1 MIRWWCN
8 LLKIYKYEAILKR
21 MLDRIPNDLDKRE
34 GSIIYNALAPSAAE
48 LAQAYIRLFD
58 IENRTYADTAHDED
72 LRRRT
77 AERGVIINHAT
88 KALRKG
94 IFNIDI
100 PIDSRF
106 NGGDL
111 NYIAKERISYGV
123 YKMECETPGAVGNY
137 YYGTLLPIEY
147 IEGLKSAE
155 ISDVIIPGEDLEDN
169 ESLRKR
175 YFSTFDSESFGGNIQ
190 DYKEKTNSLAGV
202 GGTKI
207 YPAWNGGGTVKLII
221 IDSTFKKPSVEVVS
235 SVQTDIDPVVNQGK
249 GLGIA
254 PIGHI
259 VTVDGAT
266 EKVVNIQSNIALQS
280 GYVWADAEAS
290 VKEVILNYFTELN
303 KTWEEN
309 TNLVVRISQIETRIL
324 NVIGVLD
331 IQNTLL
337 NGNAA
342 NLVLTDIEIAALGEV
357 TAV

>member
-1 MIRWWCN
+1 M
-8 LLKIYKYEAILKR
+8 YTYEAILKR
-21 MLDRIPNDLDKRE
+21 MLDRVPGDLDKRE
-34 GSIIYNALAPSAAE
+34 GSVIYNALAPSAAE
-48 LAQAYIRLFD
+48 LAQAYIKVFD
-58 IENRTYADTAHDED
+58 IENRTYADTAYDED

-77 AERGVIINHAT
+77 AERGVILNQAT

-100 PIDSRF
+100 PINSRF

-111 NYIAKERISYGV
+111 NYIARERISYGV
-123 YKMECETPGAVGNY
+123 YKMECETAGSVGNY

-147 IEGLKSAE
+147 IDGLKSAE
-155 ISDVIIPGEDLEDN
+155 ISDVIIPGEDVEDN

-202 GGTKI
+202 GGTKV
-207 YPAWNGGGTVKLII
+207 YPAWNGGGTVKLVI
-221 IDSTFKKPSVEVVS
+221 IDSNYKKPSVEVVY
-235 SVQTDIDPVVNQGK
+235 SVQTATDPVENQGK

-254 PIGHI
+254 PIGHT
-259 VTVDGAT
+259 VTVEGVM
-266 EKVVNIQSNIALQS
+266 EKVVDIQSNITLQS
-280 GYVWADAEAS
+280 GYVWDDVEAA
-290 VKEVILNYFTELN
+290 VKEVILNYFTDLN
-303 KTWEEN
+303 KTWEES

-324 NVIGVLD
+324 NVNGVLD

-342 NLVLTDIEIAALGEV
+342 NLVLRDIEIAALGEV